1 MIVGGGRMSHRRHRL
16 VRGRPSRIGGLIDA
30 SRVVNRDHDEKVVQ
44 ADHKKEKTMFDSV
57 RDAFEASRR
66 KH

>member
-1 MIVGGGRMSHRRHRL
+1 MSHRRHRL
-16 VRGRPSRIGGLIDA
+16 VRGRPSRISGLIDT
-30 SRVVNRDHDEKVVQ
+30 SRVVNQDHDEKVVQ
-44 ADHKKEKTMFDSV
+44 AEHKKVTMFDSV